1 MCASASTRQLFS
13 GKLSQD
19 GIRAWLDSLT
29 PEQRRLMNERA
40 DEYDREQHRDRVR
53 QRIARAGIPR
63 SFFGAQIAN
72 VPELQGADL
81 DRNMLML
88 GAAGRGKTY
97 AACAVAISRAQECT
111 VRFATMADILLDI
124 QGTFGGKASIT
135 DVADKYR
142 NTALLVIDDFGKEK
156 PTDYSIGQF
165 FALLNSRINSGKQTI
180 VTTNYTGRD
189 LFERLSQ
196 CGEAETA
203 LAVVS
208 RLGCSPD
215 RETGFQQIRF
225 NGKDRR
231 VKHG

>member
-97 AACAVAISRAQECT
+97 AACAVAIARAQECT
-111 VRFATMADILLDI
+111 VRFATMADVLLDI

>member
-1 MCASASTRQLFS
+1 MNASASTRRLS
-13 GKLSQD
+13 KPKLSAD
-19 GIRAWLDSLT
+19 GIREWLDSLT
-29 PEQRRLMNERA
+29 PEQRRLMNEKA
-40 DEYDREQHRDRVR
+40 EEHDREQHRDKVR
-53 QRIARAGIPR
+53 QRIDRAGIPN
-63 SFFGAQIAN
+63 SFFGAKVEN
-72 VPELQGADL
+72 VPELQGVDL
-81 DRNMLML
+81 ERNMLML

-97 AACAVAISRAQECT
+97 AACAVAIARAEERT

-124 QGTFGGKASIT
+124 QGTFGGASSIT

-142 NTALLVIDDFGKEK
+142 NVALLVIDDFGKEK

-208 RLGCSPD
+208 RLGCSPEED
-215 RETGFQQIRF
+215 TGFQQIRF